1 MDCGLWTE
9 PSLQSDLSVFS
20 VTILRKKNRKN
31 NGTEQG
37 WGGLGVKY
45 LVQLMVHT
53 KKQRHEGFE
62 PS

>member
-9 PSLQSDLSVFS
+9 PYLQSDLSVFS

-53 KKQRHEGFE
+53 KNQRHEGFE